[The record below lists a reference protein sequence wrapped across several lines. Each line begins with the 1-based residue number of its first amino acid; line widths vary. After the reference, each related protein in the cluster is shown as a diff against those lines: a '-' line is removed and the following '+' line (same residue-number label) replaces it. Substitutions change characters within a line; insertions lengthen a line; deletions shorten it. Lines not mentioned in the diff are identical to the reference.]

1 VLVDGRLDI
10 SQQFALSA
18 QKANCILGCIKSM
31 ASRARE
37 MILILYVALVRLH
50 LQYCIQMWSSQCM
63 RDMDLLEC
71 VQRGATK
78 MIQRMEHLSYKG
90 RLRELELFSLEKA
103 MT

>member
-1 VLVDGRLDI
+1 MGGRLDI
-10 SQQFALSA
+10 SQQFALTA

-63 RDMDLLEC
+63 RDMLEC